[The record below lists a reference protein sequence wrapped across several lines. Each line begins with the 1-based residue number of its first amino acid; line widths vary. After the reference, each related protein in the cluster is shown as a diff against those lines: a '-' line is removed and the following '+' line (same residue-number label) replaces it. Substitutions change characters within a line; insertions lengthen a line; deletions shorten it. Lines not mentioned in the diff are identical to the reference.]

1 MRYGLSDSKGDNVEV
16 KKGVDAV
23 DSGLSETFT
32 KTVTETD
39 AYLFAGITGDFYPLH
54 VDETFAGTTRF
65 KTRIVHGALLVGFI
79 STVMARINGHIPP
92 PGGVSYRY
100 DIKFVGPVM
109 FGDTVTTALTVCEK
123 NPERNEII
131 LDALCTNQKGDAVLK
146 GQTFMKVLKPE

>member
-1 MRYGLSDSKGDNVEV
+1 MEV
-16 KKGVDAV
+16 KKGMDAV
-23 DSGLSETFT
+23 EVGLAESFT

-54 VDETFAGTTRF
+54 VNEEFAKTTRF

-79 STVMARINGHIPP
+79 STVMAKVNGHIPP

-100 DIKFVGPVM
+100 DVKFVGPVM
-109 FGDTVTTALTVCEK
+109 FGDTVTTTLTVREK

-146 GQTFMKVLKPE
+146 GQTVMKILKES

>member
-1 MRYGLSDSKGDNVEV
+1 MQDKQ
-16 KKGVDAV
+16 GVDAV
-23 DSGLSETFT
+23 EIGLSESFT

-54 VDETFAGTTRF
+54 VDEEFAKTTRF
-65 KTRIVHGALLVGFI
+65 KTRIAHGAMLVGFI

-109 FGDTVTTALTVCEK
+109 FEDTITTSLTVCEI
-123 NPERNEII
+123 NSERHEIV
-131 LDALCTNQKGDAVLK
+131 LDALCTNQEGGAVLK
-146 GQTFMKVLKPE
+146 GQTIMKVLRPE

>member
-1 MRYGLSDSKGDNVEV
+1 MGSRKGLYAVEV
-16 KKGVDAV
+16 
-23 DSGLSETFT
+23 GLAESIT
-32 KTVTETD
+32 KTITETD

-54 VDETFAGTTRF
+54 VDEEFAKKTRF
-65 KTRIVHGALLVGFI
+65 KTRIVHGALLVGFV

-100 DIKFVGPVM
+100 DVKFVGPVL
-109 FGDTVTTALTVCEK
+109 FGDTITTTLTVREK

-146 GQTFMKVLKPE
+146 GQTVMKLLKE

>member
-1 MRYGLSDSKGDNVEV
+1 MQDKQ
-16 KKGVDAV
+16 GVDAV
-23 DSGLSETFT
+23 EIGLSESFT

-54 VDETFAGTTRF
+54 VDEEFAKTTRF
-65 KTRIVHGALLVGFI
+65 KTRIVHGAMLVGFI

-109 FGDTVTTALTVCEK
+109 FEDTITTSLTVCEK
-123 NPERNEII
+123 NLERNEIV
-131 LDALCTNQKGDAVLK
+131 LDALCTNQEGDAVLK
-146 GQTFMKVLKPE
+146 GQTIMKVLRPE